1 MRHPSPWKLNEQCL
15 SPRCLITLDRGA
27 WASCPASQ
35 PWRPTS
41 LQVQDISIFFTHSVR
56 ECLTDTD
63 ARNSQGPACKKRQ
76 VTATALQT
84 CLHACQFCASIFP
97 SYSPCRVPVFAF
109 PISRMQCTIPP
120 EYFDGVLRPLAL
132 LPRAMGQW
140 GGPPRSALH
149 RRVPVLH
156 IPKPGSAHRRN
167 TRVALSLA
175 RL

>member
-109 PISRMQCTIPP
+109 PECNVQSLRSTSTEYSVLWPSRC
-120 EYFDGVLRPLAL
+120 A
-132 LPRAMGQW
+132 QW
-140 GGPPRSALH
+140 GNGAAR
-149 RRVPVLH
+149 
-156 IPKPGSAHRRN
+156 
-167 TRVALSLA
+167 LA
-175 RL
+175 RHCIVACQCSTSPSPVQRTGEIRGLPSA